1 MSNLLTASQDVQALA
16 AKFKGIVALGEH
28 LAALGSLENMES
40 EIKARIEKVKGDEKT
55 AQDDYANVLKMTK
68 EAHDTLA
75 GIQENMLLEVEGAQK
90 KETEILAQ
98 ARIDADKIVED
109 AKANAQAIA
118 EHAAKVKQE
127 SVDSEAQ
134 IAAKKAE
141 YEQLEGKIATAKA
154 KLAKFLK
161 E

>member
-55 AQDDYANVLKMTK
+55 AQDDYATVLKLTK

-75 GIQENMLLEVEGAQK
+75 GIQENMLLEVEAAQK

-98 ARIDADKIVED
+98 AKIDADKIVED

-118 EHAAKVKQE
+118 EHAAKVKA
-127 SVDSEAQ
+127 EATVYDDHV
-134 IAAKKAE
+134 AKKIEERDALVAE
-141 YEQLEGKIATAKA
+141 IA
-154 KLAKFLK
+154 KLKASVADFLK
-161 E
+161 G